1 VKVSGFTFVRN
12 AIQLDYPVIE
22 AITSIL
28 PLCDEFIVAVGKSD
42 DGTLELIQSI
52 SSDKIRIIETVWD
65 DTLREG
71 GKVLAVETN
80 KAFHAVS
87 KDCDWAFYI
96 QADEIIHEK
105 FLPVIHQTMLK
116 FRDAPEVEGLLLKY
130 LHFYGSYDY
139 IGDSR
144 KWYRHEIRI
153 IRNNKEQITSYKDA
167 QGFRKYD
174 NSKLRVKR
182 VDAFVYHYGW
192 VKHPVHQQKKQQTFH
207 KYWHDNDWM
216 EKNIPKTVEFDYSDI
231 DSLRRFT
238 GDHPSVMQQRIAQ
251 SNWVFEHDITRKNYG
266 LKKRVLMGIEKYTGW
281 RVGEYKNYKV
291 I

>member
-52 SSDKIRIIETVWD
+52 PSDKIRIIETVWD